1 MLKRALRTATNGTE
15 NMTDHEYCKMSLKKV
30 SRTFAINIMVLRGDL
45 YKSTLCAYLF
55 CRIADTIE
63 DAVFSESAQQ
73 IELLAQFRDLF
84 VHEQYG
90 PEPVSGWV
98 QAFAQAE
105 KTEVSAADLDLT
117 LNLQRVI
124 NNYQTLPQRFQEA
137 TRDCIV
143 EMTNGMIDVLGR
155 KTRERRKVYF
165 SKTLEELNK
174 YCYYV
179 AGTVGILLTRL
190 FAAYTSAISAT
201 ILQAM
206 HRQAVSFGL
215 GLQLTNIIK
224 DSWGDYKR
232 GWCYIPEELIREN
245 GMEPEHLFEPG
256 QQQKAQR
263 MFNALIR
270 KAAGHL
276 DDALAY
282 TLLIPRRAVRIRLFC
297 LLPLF
302 FAIATLIEA
311 KNNPGLLTG
320 QRVKIS
326 RKRVRYLIRTV
337 TLICWNNK
345 ALRSFYT
352 SFRGQIPE
360 PA

>member
-1 MLKRALRTATNGTE
+1 MS
-15 NMTDHEYCKMSLKKV
+15 DHEYCKVTLKKV
-30 SRTFAINIMVLRGDL
+30 SRTFAINIMVLRGEL

-63 DAVFSESAQQ
+63 DAVFSDSEQQ
-73 IELLAQFRDLF
+73 TRLLASFRDLF
-84 VHEQYG
+84 VNGRYDHETI
-90 PEPVSGWV
+90 SGWV
-98 QAFAQAE
+98 QTFAQAE
-105 KTEVSAADLDLT
+105 KTEVSPADLDLT
-117 LNLQRVI
+117 LNLHRVI
-124 NNYQTLPQRFQEA
+124 ANYLTLPMRFQEA
-137 TRDCIV
+137 TRECII
-143 EMTNGMIDVLGR
+143 EMTTGMIDVLNK
-155 KTRERRKVYF
+155 KTRERRKIYF
-165 SKTLEELNK
+165 SKTLDELNK

-190 FAAYTSAISAT
+190 FAAHTSAISSS

-232 GWCYIPEELIREN
+232 GWCYIPEELIRKN
-245 GMEPEHLFEPG
+245 GMEPEHLFEPAYRH
-256 QQQKAQR
+256 KAQR
-263 MFNALIR
+263 MFNALIH
-270 KAAGHL
+270 KAANHL

-311 KNNPGLLTG
+311 RNNPGLLTG

-345 ALRSFYT
+345 ALRSFYG
-352 SFRGQIPE
+352 SYRGQIPE